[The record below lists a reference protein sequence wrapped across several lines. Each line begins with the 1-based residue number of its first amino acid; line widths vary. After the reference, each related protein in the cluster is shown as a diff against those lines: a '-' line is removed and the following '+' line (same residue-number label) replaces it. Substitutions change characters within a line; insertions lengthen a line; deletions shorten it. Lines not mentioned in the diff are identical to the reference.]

1 MEKENFFTGFSV
13 LSEKIDTAIAMHDF
27 ELVEKY
33 DRDRQNLILKAKEE
47 IVQDGDNEF
56 LNALL
61 KCSHDNLDAISHLQ
75 SEVRSMSRSQV
86 NALKAMEKYKRSS

>member
-1 MEKENFFTGFSV
+1 MEKEQFFTDFSA
-13 LSEKIDTAIAMHDF
+13 LSKKIDAAITMHNL

-33 DRDRQNLILKAKEE
+33 DRDRQNLILKAKEK
-47 IVQDGDNEF
+47 IVPDGDTEF

-61 KCSHDNLDAISHLQ
+61 KCSHENLNAISHLQ
-75 SEVRSMSRSQV
+75 AEIRSMSRSQV

>member
-1 MEKENFFTGFSV
+1 MEKEHFFTGFSA
-13 LSEKIDTAIAMHDF
+13 LSEKIDTAIAMHNF

-33 DRDRQNLILKAKEE
+33 DRDRRNLILKAKEE
-47 IVQDGDNEF
+47 IVPDGNTEF

-75 SEVRSMSRSQV
+75 SEIRSMSRSQV